1 MDYAFESKEAVQNLD
16 LPSIRIL
23 QSFFHFMKSF
33 WMLNI
38 CFSIYSIL
46 LKFFIFINRN
56 SCCTVSSD
64 KSLKWMHDMYNNSAA
79 TCNRSTTSSTSN
91 LEPQFTLVALVLLAV
106 LMVLLALI
114 TVLGNG
120 LVILAFLVNK
130 NLRHRSNYFFLNL
143 AISDILVGAFCIP
156 LYIPYILTGKW
167 IFGRILCKLWLVV
180 DYLMCTAS
188 AFSIVLI
195 SYDRFLSVT
204 KAVTYRIQQGTMS
217 KTIVK
222 MVAVWV
228 FAFLIYGP
236 AILIWETVV
245 GCSIVPDGKCYAEF
259 YDNWY
264 FLLCASTFEFFTPC
278 ISVAYFNMHIYRDIQ
293 KRKRNRLQS
302 RVSISKQV
310 SVPPTGNNVLMPD
323 HCSLKEEV
331 PSPDLETE
339 DSLSTTSRTQMQSPV
354 TDGSHQSRGYSITP
368 DSDQLVTLRPKTRS
382 KLNRNKKIAKSLAI
396 IVCVFAICWAPYSLL
411 MIISAAC
418 YGECVNKF
426 LYEITFWLLWLNSSV
441 NPFLYP
447 LCHVRFRKAFMKILC
462 PKAFAVLPPALS
474 VSS

>member
-1 MDYAFESKEAVQNLD
+1 M
-16 LPSIRIL
+16 
-23 QSFFHFMKSF
+23 
-33 WMLNI
+33 
-38 CFSIYSIL
+38 L
-46 LKFFIFINRN
+46 LKARKL
-56 SCCTVSSD
+56 S
-64 KSLKWMHDMYNNSAA
+64 
-79 TCNRSTTSSTSN
+79 
-91 LEPQFTLVALVLLAV
+91 
-106 LMVLLALI
+106 LI

-245 GCSIVPDGKCYAEF
+245 GCSVVPDGKCYAEF

-310 SVPPTGNNVLMPD
+310 S
-323 HCSLKEEV
+323 EEV

-339 DSLSTTSRTQMQSPV
+339 D
-354 TDGSHQSRGYSITP
+354 GYSITP
-368 DSDQLVTLRPKTRS
+368 DHDQSVTLRPKTRS

-426 LYEITFWLLWLNSSV
+426 LYEITFWLLWFNSSV

-462 PKAFAVLPPALS
+462 PKALIFTGQGPHLS
-474 VSS
+474 IFSIKCLLCWIV

>member
-1 MDYAFESKEAVQNLD
+1 M
-16 LPSIRIL
+16 
-23 QSFFHFMKSF
+23 
-33 WMLNI
+33 
-38 CFSIYSIL
+38 
-46 LKFFIFINRN
+46 
-56 SCCTVSSD
+56 
-64 KSLKWMHDMYNNSAA
+64 
-79 TCNRSTTSSTSN
+79 TSSISDVDSK
-91 LEPQFTLVALVLLAV
+91 FTLAV
-106 LMVLLALI
+106 MVFLGILMGLIALI

-130 NLRHRSNYFFLNL
+130 DLRHRSNYLFLNL
-143 AISDILVGAFCIP
+143 AISDFLVGAFCIP
-156 LYIPYILTGKW
+156 LYIPYILRGKW
-167 IFGRILCKLWLVV
+167 IFGRLLCKLWLVV

-204 KAVTYRIQQGTMS
+204 KAVSRTF
-217 KTIVK
+217 IVSF

-236 AILIWETVV
+236 AILIWEHVA
-245 GCSIVPDGKCYAEF
+245 GESIIPDGECDAEF
-259 YDNWY
+259 YYNWY

-302 RVSISKQV
+302 TVSISKQV
-310 SVPPTGNNVLMPD
+310 SVPPTGNSVLMAD

-331 PSPDLETE
+331 SSPDSETE
-339 DSLSTTSRTQMQSPV
+339 ESLSTTSRTQVQSQV
-354 TDGSHQSRGYSITP
+354 TDSSHQSRGYSIAP
-368 DSDQLVTLRPKTRS
+368 DNEQSVALREKTRS
-382 KLNRNKKIAKSLAI
+382 KLNRDKKIAKSLAI

-411 MIISAAC
+411 MIIRGAC
-418 YGECVNKF
+418 CGECVNEI
-426 LYEITFWLLWLNSSV
+426 LYDITFWLLWLNSSV

-462 PKAFAVLPPALS
+462 PKRFVI
-474 VSS
+474 

>member
-1 MDYAFESKEAVQNLD
+1 
-16 LPSIRIL
+16 
-23 QSFFHFMKSF
+23 
-33 WMLNI
+33 MLNI
-38 CFSIYSIL
+38 CFSVYSIL
-46 LKFFIFINRN
+46 LIFFIFIN
-56 SCCTVSSD
+56 SYCTVSSE
-64 KSLKWMHDMYNNSAA
+64 KSLKWMDNMYSKCAEGRNM
-79 TCNRSTTSSTSN
+79 TSSIPN
-91 LEPQFTLVALVLLAV
+91 LESKFTLVVLVLLAV
-106 LMVLLALI
+106 LMVLIALI

-120 LVILAFLVNK
+120 LVVLAFLVNK
-130 NLRHRSNYFFLNL
+130 DLRHRS
-143 AISDILVGAFCIP
+143 AFCIP
-156 LYIPYILTGKW
+156 LYIPYVLTGKW
-167 IFGRILCKLWLVV
+167 MFGRLLCKLWLVV

-204 KAVTYRIQQGTMS
+204 KAVTYRNQQGMMS
-217 KTIVK
+217 KTVVK

-236 AILIWETVV
+236 AILIWDHVA
-245 GCSIVPDGKCYAEF
+245 GYSIIHDGECNAEF
-259 YDNWY
+259 YYNWY

-302 RVSISKQV
+302 TVNISKQV
-310 SVPPTGNNVLMPD
+310 SVPPTGNNVLMAD
-323 HCSLKEEV
+323 HCSLKEDV
-331 PSPDLETE
+331 SSPDSETE
-339 DSLSTTSRTQMQSPV
+339 DSLSTSRTQVQSAV

-368 DSDQLVTLRPKTRS
+368 DNDQSVALRAKTRS
-382 KLNRNKKIAKSLAI
+382 KLNRDKKIAKSLAI

-411 MIISAAC
+411 MIIRAAC
-418 YGECVNKF
+418 CGECVNDV

-462 PKAFAVLPPALS
+462 PKRFVI
-474 VSS
+474 

>member
-1 MDYAFESKEAVQNLD
+1 MDYAFESKEAV
-16 LPSIRIL
+16 
-23 QSFFHFMKSF
+23 
-33 WMLNI
+33 
-38 CFSIYSIL
+38 
-46 LKFFIFINRN
+46 
-56 SCCTVSSD
+56 
-64 KSLKWMHDMYNNSAA
+64 
-79 TCNRSTTSSTSN
+79 TTSSTSN

-204 KAVTYRIQQGTMS
+204 KAVSRAFI
-217 KTIVK
+217 TIVK

-245 GCSIVPDGKCYAEF
+245 GCSVVPDGKCYAEF

-310 SVPPTGNNVLMPD
+310 S
-323 HCSLKEEV
+323 EEV

-339 DSLSTTSRTQMQSPV
+339 DGLSSTSRTQMQSPV

-368 DSDQLVTLRPKTRS
+368 DHDQSVTLRPKTRS

-426 LYEITFWLLWLNSSV
+426 LYEITFWLLWFNSSV